1 MKKTKKFGFTL
12 IELLV
17 VISIIG
23 ILASMS
29 TVSLNSAR
37 RKARDVRRLSDG
49 SQLQLA
55 LYLYYDSNNGFP
67 VANMDP
73 ANAKANWP
81 ILVSAINGSQNGLT
95 LMKNVPVDP
104 INTGVYVYGYNS
116 DGNNFILSFNLEEG
130 GFREVR
136 SY

>member
-1 MKKTKKFGFTL
+1 MIKTKKFGFTL

-81 ILVSAINGSQNGLT
+81 ILVSALNGSQTGLT
-95 LMKNVPVDP
+95 LMKNVPTDP
-104 INTGVYVYGYNS
+104 INTGVYIYGYNS
-116 DGNNFILSFNLEEG
+116 DGNNFILSLNLEEG